1 MQDSQRQTDHLQV
14 LTSGGGGDVARLR
27 ADIVDDGL
35 LQPGD
40 EEMGAFVDHL
50 VLHTG
55 QSVED
60 DGAGT
65 AADVVDGGVEEVDTA
80 GDGDGES
87 VEVVEPVGGHG
98 EAVGGQG
105 NDGDEDQSRDFGD
118 DVMSGFSQAV
128 PNPA

>member
-1 MQDSQRQTDHLQV
+1 MQHSQRQTDHLQV
-14 LTSGGGGDVARLR
+14 LTSSGGGDIARLR

-40 EEMGAFVDHL
+40 EEMRAFVNHF

-55 QSVED
+55 QTVED

-65 AADVVDGGVEEVDTA
+65 TADIVDGGVEEVDTA
-80 GDGDGES
+80 GDGDGEP
-87 VEVVEPVGGHG
+87 VEVVETVGGHG
-98 EAVGGQG
+98 GDADGQG
-105 NDGDEDQSRDFGD
+105 DDEDEDQSRDFGD

-128 PNPA
+128 PNTA